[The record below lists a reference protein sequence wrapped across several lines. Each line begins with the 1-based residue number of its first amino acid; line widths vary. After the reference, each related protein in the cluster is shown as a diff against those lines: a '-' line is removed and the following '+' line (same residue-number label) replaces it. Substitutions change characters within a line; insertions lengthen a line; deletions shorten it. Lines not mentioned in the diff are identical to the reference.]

1 MGGIAVEEIA
11 TEEVQAEEIPVV
23 ELGEEVSV
31 AEIAEDL
38 PTTEFIDDITEKEDI
53 PIDSEEPC
61 QGIEEVSEEPPVV
74 RASDFEAENET
85 NTKEIFSSTEI
96 SEKEKLIKETST
108 EQIMA
113 MKQAT
118 EESTTPALA

>member
-1 MGGIAVEEIA
+1 MGSLSSTI
-11 TEEVQAEEIPVV
+11 
-23 ELGEEVSV
+23 GEEVSV
-31 AEIAEDL
+31 AETAEDL
-38 PTTEFIDDITEKEDI
+38 HTTEFIDDITEKEDI

-61 QGIEEVSEEPPVV
+61 QRVEEVTEEPHVV
-74 RASDFEAENET
+74 RVCDSEAENET
-85 NTKEIFSSTEI
+85 HAKEIFSATEI
-96 SEKEKLIKETST
+96 SEKEKLIKETSA

>member
-1 MGGIAVEEIA
+1 MGEVA

-23 ELGEEVSV
+23 ELCEEVSV
-31 AEIAEDL
+31 AETAEDL
-38 PTTEFIDDITEKEDI
+38 PTIEFIDDITEKVDI
-53 PIDSEEPC
+53 PIDSEVPC
-61 QGIEEVSEEPPVV
+61 QRVEEVTEEPPVV
-74 RASDFEAENET
+74 RVCDSEAENET
-85 NTKEIFSSTEI
+85 HAKEIFSATEI
-96 SEKEKLIKETST
+96 SEKEKLIKETSA